1 VAKSHGE
8 WIDLRGGKIL
18 FGDYLDQLFESR
30 VDLRPTTRNTQ
41 MSLVRN
47 HLRPALGD
55 RQIVAIR
62 HSDIRGLVSTLLAR
76 GLSASTIRAVHGLI
90 SGALEWAANDRL
102 IARNPAVGVGLPQLL
117 PTEMRILDHD
127 EITALAEAVDVRYS
141 PTLAMAAYCGLR
153 FGEVAGL
160 RISDVNILGRTVN
173 ISGSLNEVNG
183 DLILGPPKTARSRR
197 NLSIPRFV
205 ATQLGQHIQQ
215 YPRVQTASC
224 SPDRMVGVSAEATSE
239 NGYGFQRSE
248 QPSVSLVHFTTSG
261 ILMRPC

>member
-1 VAKSHGE
+1 
-8 WIDLRGGKIL
+8 
-18 FGDYLDQLFESR
+18 
-30 VDLRPTTRNTQ
+30 
-41 MSLVRN
+41 
-47 HLRPALGD
+47 
-55 RQIVAIR
+55 
-62 HSDIRGLVSTLLAR
+62 LVSTLLAR

-90 SGALEWAANDRL
+90 SGALESAANDRL

-127 EITALAEAVDVRYS
+127 EIAALAEAVDVRYS

-173 ISGSLNEVNG
+173 ISASLNEVNG

-205 ATQLGQHIQQ
+205 ATQLAQHIEQYPPSADGFLFTGPNGGGLRRSNFRKRVWIPAVGATVGQPCTFHDLRHTHAAMLIREGQHPKVIQL
-215 YPRVQTASC
+215 RMGHASIRTTLDTYGHLFPGLDEAAADALDE
-224 SPDRMVGVSAEATSE
+224 SFRGVAVGLK
-239 NGYGFQRSE
+239 
-248 QPSVSLVHFTTSG
+248 PSGTLG
-261 ILMRPC
+261 